1 MSLEGSTEAQEMTL
15 FEESELLF
23 VQDNEKKWMN
33 NVALRQVSTEPRTTR
48 KKMKRQHLSVQPI
61 DNRPVPFKVTILS
74 KEI

>member
-1 MSLEGSTEAQEMTL
+1 MSSEGSTEAQEMTL

-33 NVALRQVSTEPRTTR
+33 NVALRQVSTEPRKTR

>member
-1 MSLEGSTEAQEMTL
+1 M
-15 FEESELLF
+15 
-23 VQDNEKKWMN
+23 NEKRRITSSKHRAKKN
-33 NVALRQVSTEPRTTR
+33 N

>member
-1 MSLEGSTEAQEMTL
+1 MSSEGSTEAQEMTL

-23 VQDNEKKWMN
+23 VQDNEKKWMT
-33 NVALRQVSTEPRTTR
+33 NVALRQVSTEPR
-48 KKMKRQHLSVQPI
+48 KKMTRQHLSVQPI

>member
-33 NVALRQVSTEPRTTR
+33 NVALRQVSTEPRKTR